1 MRDRLLLPSGPPF
14 TVYETDKS
22 DCEAESISMSS
33 RQHTHMRQLGH
44 VLKSGRNNRWL
55 VLVVRY
61 KLTPNVYFTISEQV
75 VYGLVKKLSEQN

>member
-1 MRDRLLLPSGPPF
+1 MKQTNQIVKLNQSTRR
-14 TVYETDKS
+14 V
-22 DCEAESISMSS
+22 AN
-33 RQHTHMRQLGH
+33 THMRQLGH

-61 KLTPNVYFTISEQV
+61 KLTPNGYFTISEQV